1 MTNDCHTIE
10 SLYSELHRIP
20 LKINNYNEMKVYGE
34 TISGNFKPN
43 IVSAFREGN
52 SETGKFEFQQF

>member
-1 MTNDCHTIE
+1 
-10 SLYSELHRIP
+10 
-20 LKINNYNEMKVYGE
+20 MKVYGE